1 MENIVKNKT
10 VKIQVF
16 EWELDEVT
24 LHRAE
29 EAIQF
34 VVSTMEAFYDG
45 VDPKVLFRPNPYSYF
60 GDETNKVVS
69 RFWQ

>member
-1 MENIVKNKT
+1 M
-10 VKIQVF
+10 KIQVF

-45 VDPKVLFRPNPYSYF
+45 VDPKVLFRPIPILILGMKQIKWLVVF
-60 GDETNKVVS
+60 GSK
-69 RFWQ
+69 